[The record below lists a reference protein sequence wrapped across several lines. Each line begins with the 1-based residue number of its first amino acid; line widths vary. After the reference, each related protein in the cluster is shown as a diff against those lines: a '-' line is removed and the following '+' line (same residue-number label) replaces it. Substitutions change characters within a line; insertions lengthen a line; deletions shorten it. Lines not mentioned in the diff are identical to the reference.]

1 MKAKVNLLVLAVLLG
16 WMANSASADLILP
29 YNESVSVI
37 PTSAAQGRAFR
48 IVNTYEGYEK
58 SYAGYFQTHGA
69 EGRGICARSL
79 STAPDVKTY
88 GGYFYTTG
96 PQGRGVFGWSTGGIE
111 GIGVKGWASN
121 EGDVQNF
128 GGHFCA
134 TGLQGIG
141 VYGWAES
148 LSPDAVNYG
157 GFFQADG
164 GQGVGLYAVGGPQGY
179 AGIFEGDIMIAG
191 DDKGIVFPDGSRQTT
206 AANTN
211 SSGCGSL
218 AYDSGW
224 IQLTLPGQSVYLT
237 HDVGGNID
245 DYVVDLDLKREN
257 NAGTSYLTNKG
268 VGTEYYYDMIT
279 TSKVILVGPEDIGV
293 KSSVWIRVRIR
304 LCGSGLSEEPG
315 GESIPIIL
323 DM

>member
-1 MKAKVNLLVLAVLLG
+1 MKAKEKLLVLVVLLC
-16 WMANSASADLILP
+16 WMAGAASADLTLP
-29 YNESVSVI
+29 YNESVSVS

-48 IVNTYEGYEK
+48 VVNTYEGYDK

-79 STAPDVKTY
+79 STAPDVTSY

-111 GIGVKGWASN
+111 GIGVKGWASH

-148 LSPDAVNYG
+148 PATNAVNYG

-164 GQGVGLYAVGGPQGY
+164 GQGVGLYAIGGPKGY
-179 AGIFEGDIMIAG
+179 AGIFEGDIMITG

-206 AANTN
+206 AAN
-211 SSGCGSL
+211 SAGSGSP

-224 IQLTLPGQSVYLT
+224 IRLTLPGQNVYLT
-237 HDVGGNID
+237 HDVGGNLD
-245 DYVVDLDLKREN
+245 DYVVDLELKREN
-257 NAGTSYLTNKG
+257 ISGTYLTNKG
-268 VGTEYYYDMIT
+268 FGTEFYYDMLST
-279 TSKVILVGPEDIGV
+279 AKVTVVGPEDIGI
-293 KSSVWIRVRIR
+293 KSSAWVRIR
-304 LCGSGLSEEPG
+304 IWLSGSSEDTNDD
-315 GESIPIIL
+315 SIPIDL
-323 DM
+323 NP